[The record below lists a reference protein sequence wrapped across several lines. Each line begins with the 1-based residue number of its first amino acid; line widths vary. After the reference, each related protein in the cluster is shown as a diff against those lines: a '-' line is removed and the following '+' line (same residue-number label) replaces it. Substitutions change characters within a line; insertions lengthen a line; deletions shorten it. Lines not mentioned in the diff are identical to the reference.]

1 MYICVYMGWKAPCK
15 SIKASMLQYNC
26 TWQCTM
32 HCNNCNNCKL
42 RSTSTLFL
50 GGFQII
56 DNDLTLCVLNMNL
69 LFAGYHLKL
78 NSEARQ
84 KLYIIEIELNSERK
98 KKHCLANLDDL
109 NWANWNKFSQYFLHC
124 SMWEAVS
131 SWTMEE
137 FDMRVYTYWT
147 GK

>member
-98 KKHCLANLDDL
+98 KNIVWQIWMILIGQTGINLYSIFCTAVCGKL
-109 NWANWNKFSQYFLHC
+109 YHPELWRNLI
-124 SMWEAVS
+124 WEC
-131 SWTMEE
+131 TLI
-137 FDMRVYTYWT
+137 